1 MSCCQAARIA
11 RSGRPCRQRRG
22 APLAD
27 LPNFPL
33 ALLTSHV
40 ALQVWELY
48 NSVQQ
53 TQARTHPG
61 ILGTQKALLGLFH
74 TSSAESPV
82 SVRTPISYYD
92 RLRIRFPGDS
102 VFALGEHI
110 DGGSLE
116 RWEDPGESFGDAVS
130 VMTLDW
136 TADESATSM
145 AVLCTSRTG
154 FRSCWSE
161 IFAGGPD
168 PHVRHDPYDLTPR
181 LEAKTSLY
189 PSSGQCSVFRMFQGA
204 PQCPMRSLARFTSG
218 SRADIGAAL
227 RRLDRPLQHRPRRGH
242 PPRLP

>member
-136 TADESATSM
+136 TADESCNVDGG
-145 AVLCTSRTG
+145 AVHEPYRLPLVLERDLRGWSGPARAPRPVRPDAAVG
-154 FRSCWSE
+154 GQDEPLPIFR
-161 IFAGGPD
+161 AVQRL
-168 PHVRHDPYDLTPR
+168 PHVP
-181 LEAKTSLY
+181 
-189 PSSGQCSVFRMFQGA
+189 GCA
-204 PQCPMRSLARFTSG
+204 PMPHALPRSLHKRVTS
-218 SRADIGAAL
+218 
-227 RRLDRPLQHRPRRGH
+227 
-242 PPRLP
+242 